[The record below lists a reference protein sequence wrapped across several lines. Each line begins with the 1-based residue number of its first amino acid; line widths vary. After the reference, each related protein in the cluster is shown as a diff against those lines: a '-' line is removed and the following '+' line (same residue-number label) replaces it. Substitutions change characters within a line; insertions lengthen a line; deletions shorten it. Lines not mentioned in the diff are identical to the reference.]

1 MEEKMES
8 IIVSIVTG
16 VCSIIG
22 VIFASAA
29 SSNKLQKQLEVS
41 QAVMN
46 TKLEAL
52 TNEVRTHNEFARR
65 MPVIEEQIKVIN
77 HRLADLERENHAGTH
92 SETH

>member
-22 VIFASAA
+22 VIFASAT

-77 HRLADLERENHAGTH
+77 HRIADLERENHAGTH

>member
-1 MEEKMES
+1 MES

-77 HRLADLERENHAGTH
+77 HRLADLERDNNAGKNSQAH
-92 SETH
+92 

>member
-1 MEEKMES
+1 MEN

-16 VCSIIG
+16 ACSIIG
-22 VIFASAA
+22 VILASAA
-29 SSNKLQKQLEVS
+29 SSKKLQQQLEIS

-46 TKLEAL
+46 AKLESL

-77 HRLADLERENHAGTH
+77 HRIEDLERDQNAGKNGKTH
-92 SETH
+92 